1 MKTKELTKP
10 NEILLIGLFFL
21 LASILVIIILFGSIE
36 LKQCESN
43 LIKTQEVNVMLNNQV
58 QRNFLQYRMD
68 LVSVQSDL
76 NSCINYANYCT
87 QEYNKLFDV
96 NK

>member
-1 MKTKELTKP
+1 MKTKNNNEP
-10 NEILLIGLFFL
+10 NEILLIGIFCLFAL
-21 LASILVIIILFGSIE
+21 ILVSIMLFGSIE

-58 QRNFLQYRMD
+58 QRNFLQYRMN